1 MVECTEFSDNE
12 FAVAL
17 NKYRSK
23 FEVSRPISES
33 ILHLCKSPFA
43 MRIVFETYSHTR
55 EEIPQTI
62 TSKEILAKFL
72 EKKMQKLDPDRHDSR
87 NRLRKRKRGVNTSHG
102 FGLRATYYLTYNKH
116 RRTPEWGALD
126 RAWVGYVIAK
136 SQDDYEKMR
145 KYAIVI
151 RKFER
156 LLNIAI
162 NDFPEVGIYGFEERE
177 DFENKEEDD
186 DSKLGVYD
194 PWTRERIRD
203 TKEDENEEEDEDSYY
218 RSLYR
223 R

>member
-1 MVECTEFSDNE
+1 MSYNWG
-12 FAVAL
+12 
-17 NKYRSK
+17 R
-23 FEVSRPISES
+23 R
-33 ILHLCKSPFA
+33 
-43 MRIVFETYSHTR
+43 
-55 EEIPQTI
+55 
-62 TSKEILAKFL
+62 
-72 EKKMQKLDPDRHDSR
+72 R
-87 NRLRKRKRGVNTSHG
+87 NRLRKGKRGMNTSYG
-102 FGLRATYYLTYNKH
+102 YGPRATYRPFYSKH
-116 RRTPEWGALD
+116 RRTTPEWGALD

-156 LLNIAI
+156 RLNIAI
-162 NDFPEVGIYGFEERE
+162 NDFPEIGIYGFEDRE

-194 PWTRERIRD
+194 PWTRERIGD
-203 TKEDENEEEDEDSYY
+203 AKEDKNEEEDEDSYY

>member
-1 MVECTEFSDNE
+1 MSYNCG
-12 FAVAL
+12 
-17 NKYRSK
+17 R
-23 FEVSRPISES
+23 R
-33 ILHLCKSPFA
+33 
-43 MRIVFETYSHTR
+43 
-55 EEIPQTI
+55 
-62 TSKEILAKFL
+62 
-72 EKKMQKLDPDRHDSR
+72 R
-87 NRLRKRKRGVNTSHG
+87 NRLRKRKRGMNSFYQTSPYG
-102 FGLRATYYLTYNKH
+102 YGPRATYRPFYNKNR

-136 SQDDYEKMR
+136 SQEDYEKMR

-151 RKFER
+151 RKFQR
-156 LLNIAI
+156 RLNITI
-162 NDFPEVGIYGFEERE
+162 SDFPDIGIYGFEDRE

-203 TKEDENEEEDEDSYY
+203 TKEDENEEEDEDSQY